1 MEEARKRME
10 FIPGE
15 PERRPVKVTACAER
29 TIAVREAEREVQ
41 LHLLVGVRLDA
52 RVRLTCEQVRRDVLQ
67 QLRIPDHLMNVTK
80 LKDATFLLRFEHP
93 ELRNAA
99 LGRGLLSAGRTRLH
113 LMPWTRQCGAV
124 SASKLLYRVRVC
136 IEGIPAHAASVE
148 TASKLFQAPTFVE
161 SIDLEISTEDERAC
175 LCVWIWTADPDCI
188 ALQGLLSLEE
198 PFEFTDEQHNEFSAR
213 SGNMELLEVRN
224 GPAGLLD
231 YEIFLHVD
239 RVMDYTLPTTSSSSK
254 SYGWPVRHSF
264 HWQLGVPDRARSP
277 RRVPVQQ
284 RLGERR
290 RDRSLPGGGAGG
302 HSRMQMPPATWRD
315 ITRLGGNGNVAGG
328 NQGHGDTYRGRNHA
342 VCSTPVTADT
352 GVVEENSNLAGD
364 IGAQGKVA

>member
-1 MEEARKRME
+1 
-10 FIPGE
+10 
-15 PERRPVKVTACAER
+15 
-29 TIAVREAEREVQ
+29 
-41 LHLLVGVRLDA
+41 
-52 RVRLTCEQVRRDVLQ
+52 
-67 QLRIPDHLMNVTK
+67 
-80 LKDATFLLRFEHP
+80 
-93 ELRNAA
+93 
-99 LGRGLLSAGRTRLH
+99 AGRTRLH

-161 SIDLEISTEDERAC
+161 SIDLEISTEDERVC

-239 RVMDYTLPTTSSSSK
+239 RVVDYTPPT
-254 SYGWPVRHSF
+254 
-264 HWQLGVPDRARSP
+264 
-277 RRVPVQQ
+277 
-284 RLGERR
+284 
-290 RDRSLPGGGAGG
+290 
-302 HSRMQMPPATWRD
+302 
-315 ITRLGGNGNVAGG
+315 
-328 NQGHGDTYRGRNHA
+328 
-342 VCSTPVTADT
+342 
-352 GVVEENSNLAGD
+352 
-364 IGAQGKVA
+364 